1 MTHGAGLCARL
12 VLALVGF
19 PQATVDISVSVAFAP
34 EEGAARGTERWT
46 RTFGSRTSCRAHSL
60 FGVSMPAYRMVES
73 EEAGRFRFRME
84 IVLPFVDLVVAYRG
98 VLEPE
103 T

>member
-1 MTHGAGLCARL
+1 
-12 VLALVGF
+12 
-19 PQATVDISVSVAFAP
+19 
-34 EEGAARGTERWT
+34 
-46 RTFGSRTSCRAHSL
+46 
-60 FGVSMPAYRMVES
+60 MPAYRMVES